1 VGGEFRKS
9 TRNTNQK
16 TGNRIKMNYT
26 TEENNY
32 PKAFAA
38 TAIILAVVMG
48 LCYFIVFRSPVKHED
63 GTGGILVNYGT
74 VDEGMG
80 SDYMSTEE
88 PSVAENANKTK
99 PDKVT
104 PAPPTE
110 EKAQADNSDK
120 NVVTQNTED
129 APEVTANSK
138 TPSPTVATQ
147 PTTKT
152 VTKPTINQNALYKG
166 KTNNGTGEGDGT
178 GSTPGNQGKT
188 TGTTLTNNY
197 NGTGSGNGGNLTGM
211 PSRNF
216 TNKPAVDDNGRH
228 TGKVVV
234 DIRVDK
240 DGNVIYARAGAR
252 GTTITDAG
260 LLSKCEDA
268 VKDSKLNAL
277 ENAPETQIGTVVF
290 VFKVN

>member
-1 VGGEFRKS
+1 
-9 TRNTNQK
+9 
-16 TGNRIKMNYT
+16 MNY

-38 TAIILAVVMG
+38 TGIILAAVIAM
-48 LCYFIVFRSPVKHED
+48 CYFIVFQNPPKPED

-80 SDYMSTEE
+80 DDYMSTEE
-88 PSVAENANKTK
+88 PSVAEKANNTK

-110 EKAQADNSDK
+110 EKVQAESSDK
-120 NVVTQNTED
+120 NVVTQTTED
-129 APEVTANSK
+129 APEVTANTK
-138 TPSPTVATQ
+138 KPSPTVATQ

-152 VTKPTINQNALYKG
+152 VTKPSVNQNALYKG
-166 KTNNGTGEGDGT
+166 KTNNGTGEGDGN

-216 TNKPAVDDNGRH
+216 ISKPAVSDNSRNV
-228 TGKVVV
+228 GKVVV

-240 DGNVIYARAGAR
+240 NGNVVYARAGAR
-252 GTTITDAG
+252 GTTITDSN
-260 LLSKCEDA
+260 LLQKCEDA
-268 VKDSKLNAL
+268 VKASKLNSL
-277 ENAPETQIGTVVF
+277 ENAPETQLGTVVF

>member
-1 VGGEFRKS
+1 MDYR
-9 TRNTNQK
+9 
-16 TGNRIKMNYT
+16 
-26 TEENNY
+26 EENNY
-32 PKAFAA
+32 PKAFLA
-38 TAIILAVVMG
+38 TGIILGVVMA
-48 LCYFIVFRSPVKHED
+48 LCYFIVFQMPQPHEE

-80 SDYMSTEE
+80 NDYMSIEE
-88 PSVAENANKTK
+88 PSVAEKANNTK

-104 PAPPTE
+104 PTPPTE
-110 EKAQADNSDK
+110 EKQQVDNSDK
-120 NVVTQNTED
+120 NVVTQTTED

-138 TPSPTVATQ
+138 APSKTVATQ

-152 VTKPTINQNALYKG
+152 VAKPTVNQNALYKG

-197 NGTGSGNGGNLTGM
+197 NGTGSGNGGNLNLTQRSFVSA
-211 PSRNF
+211 P
-216 TNKPAVDDNGRH
+216 KVDAGNRY
-228 TGKVVV
+228 TGKVIV
-234 DIRVDK
+234 DIIVDRN
-240 DGNVIYARAGAR
+240 GNVIQATAGGR

-260 LLSKCEDA
+260 LLQKCEDA
-268 VKDSKLNAL
+268 VKRSRFNTSDT
-277 ENAPETQIGTVVF
+277 APESQKGTLTF